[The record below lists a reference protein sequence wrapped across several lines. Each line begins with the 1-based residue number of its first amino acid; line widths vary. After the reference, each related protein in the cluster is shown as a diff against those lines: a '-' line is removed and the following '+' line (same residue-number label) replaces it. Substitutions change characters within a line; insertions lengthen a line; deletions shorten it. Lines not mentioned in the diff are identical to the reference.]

1 MGQRPGQ
8 VLGLSVSQRD
18 PGSVAD
24 PTRGPALPTATSS
37 TAAATAT
44 ATEGWLLG
52 TGHGTGTPE
61 ALKFLLGFYF

>member
-1 MGQRPGQ
+1 M
-8 VLGLSVSQRD
+8 
-18 PGSVAD
+18 AD

-37 TAAATAT
+37 TAAATD
-44 ATEGWLLG
+44 TEGWLLG